1 MKEYLNTANSPLLWA
16 SAMPI
21 ALLVVIQAII
31 FTKKALDSAH
41 LVDLSKDDAR
51 KAFKIGA
58 ISSIGP
64 AMGVFVVMLGLMAV
78 IGGPLAWM
86 RLSIIGAAPTE
97 LAAAGMAAKALGKEL
112 TSSDYGMMEFANATW
127 VMGLNGS
134 AWLLST
140 ALFSHK
146 IEGLTHRISGGDP
159 KRVGVLM
166 ISAMCGAFA
175 YLFGNELKKALNPA
189 TVPFAVSGISA
200 AIAMYF
206 LEKLAKKYP
215 KLGEYNLGI
224 AMIIGMACAVIY
236 KRIVA

>member
-1 MKEYLNTANSPLLWA
+1 MKEYLNIANSPLLWA

-21 ALLVVIQAII
+21 TLVVVIQAII
-31 FTKKALDSAH
+31 FTKRAYASAH
-41 LVDLSKDDAR
+41 LVNLSKEEAR
-51 KAFKIGA
+51 RAFKIGA
-58 ISSIGP
+58 FSAIGP

-78 IGGPLAWM
+78 LGGPLAWM

-97 LAAAGMAAKALGKEL
+97 LAAAGMAAKAMGKEL
-112 TSSDYGMMEFANATW
+112 TSPDYGLTEFANATW
-127 VMGLNGS
+127 VMGLNGA

-146 IEGLTHRISGGDP
+146 IGGFTNKISGGDP
-159 KRVGVLM
+159 KKVGILM

-175 YLFGNELKKALNPA
+175 FLFGNELKKALNPA
-189 TVPFAVSGISA
+189 TRAFAVSGIGA

-206 LEKLAKKYP
+206 LERLAKKYP
-215 KLGEYNLGI
+215 RFGEYNLGI
-224 AMIIGMACAVIY
+224 AMIVGMACAVIY